1 MLQIS
6 KEDFYQFKEEIRTE
20 FARIYGRMDK
30 IETQIQALN
39 AEMKAQIQALN
50 QRIDAVE
57 KRLDDTNNKINLFAT
72 LFGGIFVGILG
83 FLATFLYSWIGFI
96 REHKEKK
103 ADKEEV
109 IKLQEKIKE
118 LEAQNYLLM
127 KENKELKE
135 KQNLLLEAIWDL
147 AQKQGNKELMEK
159 LEPVKRS

>member
-6 KEDFYQFKEEIRTE
+6 KEDFYQFREEIRTE

-30 IETQIQALN
+30 IE
-39 AEMKAQIQALN
+39 AQIQALN
-50 QRIDAVE
+50 QRIDAIE

-72 LFGGIFVGILG
+72 LFGGIFVSILG
-83 FLATFLYSWIGFI
+83 FLATFLYSWISFI

-118 LEAQNYLLM
+118 LEAV
-127 KENKELKE
+127 
-135 KQNLLLEAIWDL
+135 WDL

-159 LEPVKRS
+159 LEPVRRS